1 MPSVLCIHHA
11 PCNDGAAAAA
21 ALAYRLIEQQ
31 SSAPLVSEPVD
42 PGRTIEVMP
51 LTFGKDWDAP
61 IDEDYIEHL
70 GHHTDVVEEIYIVD
84 ISLSRI
90 RYDQIIEELRLRG
103 RIGET
108 MPRIT
113 CIDHHR
119 SAIDRLVEIESYC
132 DETYIQIGPGL
143 SGATLVWKY
152 FNEKNETSSLPLPL
166 LLQYVA
172 DQDIW
177 EWKLPGSKEVN
188 SALNTLDG
196 MMPTLW
202 QELLESISDP
212 EEWLARRTAQG
223 DSILSVVNSQVRRA
237 FGATSRHVSTD
248 GIEYMIVNATTNSS
262 EIGNRLCEDSEK
274 SPDCVAMI
282 FSVLDDWSVKVSV
295 RTVSGGKVAARTVA
309 ERFGG
314 GGHDNAAGCR
324 FASIEELKS
333 AIHDLVRI
341 GVVSS

>member
-1 MPSVLCIHHA
+1 MPSILCIHHA

-31 SSAPLVSEPVD
+31 APASHISENVD
-42 PGRTIEVMP
+42 PNRTIEVMP
-51 LTFGKDWDAP
+51 LAFGKDWDAP

-70 GHHTDVVEEIYIVD
+70 GHHTEIVREIYIVD
-84 ISLSRI
+84 ISLSRA
-90 RYDQIIEELRLRG
+90 RYDQIIEELGRRG
-103 RIGET
+103 RMGEQK
-108 MPRIT
+108 PRVI

-119 SAIDRLVEIESYC
+119 SAVDRLEEIESFC

-152 FNEKNETSSLPLPL
+152 FDEKSGNSSLPLPL

-188 SALNTLDG
+188 SALNTLNG

-223 DSILSVVNSQVRRA
+223 DSILSVVDSQVRRA

-248 GIEYMIVNATTNSS
+248 GIEYMVVNATTNSS
-262 EIGNRLCEDSEK
+262 EIGNRLCEDSEN

-295 RTVSGGKVAARTVA
+295 RTVSNGKVSARTVA

-324 FASIEELKS
+324 FASVEELRSAIEE
-333 AIHDLVRI
+333 LVRI
-341 GVVSS
+341 GVTSS

>member
-1 MPSVLCIHHA
+1 MPSILCIHHA

-21 ALAYRLIEQQ
+21 ALAYRLNELH
-31 SSAPLVSEPVD
+31 SSTPAISGQFD
-42 PGRTIEVMP
+42 PTRTIEVMP
-51 LTFGKDWDAP
+51 LAFGRDWDAP
-61 IDEDYIEHL
+61 IDADYIEHL
-70 GHHTDVVEEIYIVD
+70 GHHSEVVEEIYIVD
-84 ISLSRI
+84 ISLSRS
-90 RYDQIIEELRLRG
+90 RYEQVIEELGRRG
-103 RIGET
+103 RIGEQK
-108 MPRIT
+108 PRVI

-119 SAIDRLVEIESYC
+119 SAVDRLEEINSYC
-132 DETYIQIGPGL
+132 DETYIHIGPGL

-152 FNEKNETSSLPLPL
+152 FEEKSGSSSLPLPL

-177 EWKLPGSKEVN
+177 EWKLPRSKEVN
-188 SALNTLDG
+188 SALNTLNG

-223 DSILSVVNSQVRRA
+223 DSILSVVDSQVRRA
-237 FGATSRHVSTD
+237 FGITARHLSTD
-248 GIEYMIVNATTNSS
+248 GIEYMVVNATTNSS
-262 EIGNRLCEDSEK
+262 EIGNRLCEDSEN

-295 RTVSGGKVAARTVA
+295 RTVSGGKVSARTVA

-324 FASIEELKS
+324 FASVEELRN
-333 AIHDLVRI
+333 AIQDLVRGGI
-341 GVVSS
+341 ISP

>member
-1 MPSVLCIHHA
+1 MPSILCIHHA

-21 ALAYRLIEQQ
+21 ALAYRLIEQK
-31 SSAPLVSEPVD
+31 SPETLISGDIEPD
-42 PGRTIEVMP
+42 RMIEVMP
-51 LTFGKDWDAP
+51 LAFGRDWDAP
-61 IDEDYIEHL
+61 IDADYIEHL
-70 GHHTDVVEEIYIVD
+70 GHHSEVVEEIYIVD

-90 RYDQIIEELRLRG
+90 RYEQVIEELGRRG
-103 RIGET
+103 RIGDRK
-108 MPRIT
+108 PRVI

-119 SAIDRLVEIESYC
+119 SAIERLEEIESYC
-132 DETYIQIGPGL
+132 DETCIRIGPGL

-152 FNEKNETSSLPLPL
+152 FDERSRERPLPL

-188 SALNTLDG
+188 SALNTLNG

-202 QELLESISDP
+202 QELLESIADP
-212 EEWLARRTAQG
+212 DEWLARRTAQG
-223 DSILSVVNSQVRRA
+223 DSILSVVDSQVRRA
-237 FGATSRHVSTD
+237 FGITARHISAD
-248 GIEYMIVNATTNSS
+248 GIEYMVVNATTNSS
-262 EIGNRLCEDSEK
+262 EIGNRLCEDSEN

-295 RTVSGGKVAARTVA
+295 RTVSGGKITARTVA

-324 FASIEELKS
+324 FESVEELKN
-333 AIHDLVRI
+333 AIRDLVRSGI
-341 GVVSS
+341 IAS